1 MSRNIRYTAWS
12 RPHRKMWGMPVVK
25 TGDWMAMRDGRSVYT
40 KTLWDAGPYAYIPQM
55 ASDEGVGTVVPTIE
69 DVTSAVTT
77 TVPQVA
83 AQAVDQLPQTVAST
97 ANAVVETASAVATT
111 TLDIIKRYWPAV
123 IVSGIIGFGFGRRG

>member
-25 TGDWMAMRDGRSVYT
+25 SGDWMALRDGRSVYI

-55 ASDEGVGTVVPTIE
+55 AGDEVVPTE
-69 DVTSAVTT
+69 PSTNVV
-77 TVPQVA
+77 
-83 AQAVDQLPQTVAST
+83 VD
-97 ANAVVETASAVATT
+97 TASAVVDTAAAVATT
-111 TLDIIKRYWPAV
+111 ALDVFKRYWPAV